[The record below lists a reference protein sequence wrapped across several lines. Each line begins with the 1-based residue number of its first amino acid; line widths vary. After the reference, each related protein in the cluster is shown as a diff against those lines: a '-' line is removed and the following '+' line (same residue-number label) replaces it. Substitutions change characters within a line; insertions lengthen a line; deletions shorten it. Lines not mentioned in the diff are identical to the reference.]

1 MTDETLLGPG
11 REFDLVRVMMSRWGD
26 RARGIGDDAT
36 VLAVSAGEQL
46 VLSTDASL
54 EDVHFRRE
62 WLSPEEIGWR
72 ATAAGLSDL
81 AAMAARPLG
90 ILVALTLSDR
100 WLDDLG
106 ELAEGIGQSA
116 SAADTPIVGGD
127 LTRGDRLGITV
138 TVVGS
143 AATPLR
149 RVGARAGESVWMTGQ
164 LGGPALA
171 IAAWSEGRQPTP
183 EARARFARPVP
194 RIREAQWLASAGATA
209 GIDISD
215 GLGGDAAHLAAASR
229 VRIAIDAD
237 ALPRVSGADVST
249 AQRSGEEYEL
259 LVTARDDF
267 DTAAFQREFNLPLT
281 RIGRVEEG
289 DAGVDLLIGGERVA
303 SPAGYDH
310 FSR

>member
-1 MTDETLLGPG
+1 MSHETSLGPG
-11 REFDLVRVMMSRWGD
+11 REFDLVRIMMSRWGD

-36 VLAVSAGEQL
+36 VLTVPDGEQL
-46 VLSTDASL
+46 VVSTDASL

-62 WLSPEEIGWR
+62 WLSPMEIGWR

-81 AAMAARPLG
+81 AAMAASPLG
-90 ILVALTLSDR
+90 ILIALTLSDR
-100 WLDDLG
+100 WLEDLG
-106 ELAEGIGQSA
+106 ELADGIGA
-116 SAADTPIVGGD
+116 SAAAAGTPIVGGD
-127 LTRGDRLGITV
+127 LTRGDRLAITV

-149 RVGARAGESVWMTGQ
+149 RSGAQPGDSLWLTGQ

-194 RIREAQWLASAGATA
+194 RLREAQWLASAGATA

-215 GLGGDAAHLAAASR
+215 GLGGDAAHLAAASG
-229 VRIAIDAD
+229 VRIAIEAD

-259 LVTARDDF
+259 LVTAGRDL
-267 DTAAFQREFNLPLT
+267 DTAAFQREFDLPLT
-281 RIGRVEEG
+281 RIGTVEDA
-289 DAGVDLLIGGERVA
+289 DAGVDLIIGGERVA

-310 FSR
+310 FSQ

>member
-1 MTDETLLGPG
+1 MSDETSLGPG

-36 VLAVSAGEQL
+36 VLAVPKGEQL
-46 VLSTDASL
+46 VVSTDASL

-81 AAMAARPLG
+81 AAMAAKPLG
-90 ILVALTLSDR
+90 LLIALTLSDQ
-100 WLDDLG
+100 WLDVLG

-116 SAADTPIVGGD
+116 AAAGAPIVGGD
-127 LTRGDRLGITV
+127 LTRGDRLAITV

-149 RVGARAGESVWMTGQ
+149 RVGAQPGDAVWITGQ

-183 EARARFARPVP
+183 EARARFAHPTP
-194 RIREAQWLASAGATA
+194 RIREAQWLAGAGATA

-215 GLGGDAAHLAAASR
+215 GLGGDAGHLAAASR

-259 LVTARDDF
+259 LVTARAQL
-267 DTAAFQREFNLPLT
+267 DTAAFQREFALPLT
-281 RIGRVEEG
+281 RVGTVEQG
-289 DAGVDLLIGGERVA
+289 DAGVDLIIGGERVA

>member
-1 MTDETLLGPG
+1 MTDETSLGPG

-36 VLAVSAGEQL
+36 VLEVPSGEQL
-46 VLSTDASL
+46 VVSTDASL

-72 ATAAGLSDL
+72 ATASGLSDL
-81 AAMAARPLG
+81 AAMAAKPLG
-90 ILVALTLSDR
+90 VLIALTLSER

-106 ELAEGIGQSA
+106 ELAEGIGA
-116 SAADTPIVGGD
+116 SAAAAGTPIIGGD
-127 LTRGDRLGITV
+127 LTRGEYLGITV

-143 AATPLR
+143 AAAPLR
-149 RVGARAGESVWMTGQ
+149 RIGARPGDSVWITGQ

-183 EARARFARPVP
+183 EARARFAKPVP

-215 GLGGDAAHLAAASR
+215 GLGGDAAHLAAASGVR
-229 VRIAIDAD
+229 VAIDAD
-237 ALPRVSGADVST
+237 LLPRVSGADVST
-249 AQRSGEEYEL
+249 AHRSGEEYEL
-259 LVTARDDF
+259 LVTARGEL
-267 DTAAFQREFNLPLT
+267 DTAEFQREFDLPLT
-281 RIGRVEEG
+281 RIGTVEEG
-289 DAGVDLLIGGERVA
+289 DAGVDLIIGGERVA

>member
-1 MTDETLLGPG
+1 MSEETALGPG

-36 VLAVSAGEQL
+36 VLSAPAGEQL
-46 VLSTDASL
+46 VLSTDTSL

-62 WLSPEEIGWR
+62 WLSAEEIGWR
-72 ATAAGLSDL
+72 ATVAALSDL
-81 AAMAARPLG
+81 AAMAASPLG
-90 ILVALTLSDR
+90 ILVALTLPPE
-100 WLDDLG
+100 WIDDLG
-106 ELAEGIGQSA
+106 ALAEGIGAAA
-116 SAADTPIVGGD
+116 SAAGAPIVGGD
-127 LTRGDRLGITV
+127 LTSGERLTITT

-143 AATPLR
+143 AAAPLR
-149 RVGARAGESVWMTGQ
+149 RVGAEPGDTLWVTGQ

-171 IAAWSEGRQPTP
+171 IEAWGQGRQPTP

-194 RIREAQWLASAGATA
+194 RIQEAQWLSRAGATA

-229 VRIAIDAD
+229 VRITIDAD
-237 ALPRVSGADVST
+237 TLPRAPGADVST

-259 LVTARDDF
+259 LVATRTPF
-267 DTAAFQREFNLPLT
+267 DASAFQRDFGLSLT
-281 RIGRVEEG
+281 RIGTVDEG

-310 FSR
+310 FSK

>member
-259 LVTARDDF
+259 LVTARNDF

>member
-1 MTDETLLGPG
+1 MSDETLLGPG

-36 VLAVSAGEQL
+36 VLGAPSGAQL
-46 VLSTDASL
+46 VLSTDTSL

-72 ATAAGLSDL
+72 ATAAALSDL
-81 AAMAARPLG
+81 AAMAASPLG
-90 ILVALTLSDR
+90 VLVALTLPNG
-100 WLDDLG
+100 WVDDLG
-106 ELAEGIGQSA
+106 ALAEGIGAAA
-116 SAADTPIVGGD
+116 SAAGAPIVGGD
-127 LTRGDRLGITV
+127 LTRGEHLAITI

-143 AATPLR
+143 ATAPLR
-149 RVGARAGESVWMTGQ
+149 RAGAHPGDTLWVTGQ

-171 IAAWSEGRQPTP
+171 MAAWAEGRQPAP

-194 RIREAQWLASAGATA
+194 RLREAQWLAAAGATA

-215 GLGGDAAHLAAASR
+215 GLGGDAAHLAAASG
-229 VRIAIDAD
+229 VRITIDA
-237 ALPRVSGADVST
+237 AAVPLAPGADVSI

-259 LVTARDDF
+259 LVTSRTAF
-267 DTAAFQREFNLPLT
+267 DAAAFQREFGSSLT
-281 RIGRVEEG
+281 RIGTVDEG
-289 DAGVDLLIGGERVA
+289 DAGVDLLIGEERVA

-310 FSR
+310 FSP

>member
-1 MTDETLLGPG
+1 MSDETSLGPG

-36 VLAVSAGEQL
+36 VLSVPNGEQL
-46 VLSTDASL
+46 VVSTDASL
-54 EDVHFRRE
+54 EDVHFRRD
-62 WLSPEEIGWR
+62 WLSPAEIGWR
-72 ATAAGLSDL
+72 ATAAALSDL
-81 AAMAARPLG
+81 AAMAAQPLG
-90 ILVALTLSDR
+90 MVIALTLSDR

-106 ELAEGIGQSA
+106 ELAEGIGESA
-116 SAADTPIVGGD
+116 SAVGAPIVGGD
-127 LTRGDRLGITV
+127 LTRGDHLGITI
-138 TVVGS
+138 TVLGS
-143 AATPLR
+143 TAAPLR
-149 RVGARAGESVWMTGQ
+149 RGGAQPGDTLWVTGQ

-194 RIREAQWLASAGATA
+194 RIREAQWLARAGATA

-215 GLGGDAAHLAAASR
+215 GLGGDAGHLAAASG

-237 ALPRVSGADVST
+237 ALPRAPGADVST

-259 LVTARDDF
+259 LVTTRSRLDP
-267 DTAAFQREFNLPLT
+267 AAFQREFGLSLT
-281 RIGRVEEG
+281 RIGTVEQG

-310 FSR
+310 FSQ